1 MTRCL
6 RDHWPEYLMEA
17 AGLGLFMISACVF
30 TVLLMHPA
38 SPVGHW
44 IVHPLLKRA
53 AIGMAMGLTA
63 IALIYSPWGK
73 QSGAHFNPS
82 VTLAFFR
89 LGKVGAWDAFFYIL
103 SQFAGAVI
111 GVFLCAILLARW
123 ISDPQV
129 NYAVTAP
136 GPHGARVALVSEFAI
151 SFLLMTTVL
160 LVSNSKRLPAF
171 TGVFAG
177 VLVATYITLEAPL
190 SGMSMNPARTFGS
203 ALPAH
208 IWSYLWIYFTAPP
221 IGMLAAAE
229 IYHRVVG
236 ADNVICAKLHHG
248 TDQRCIFRCG
258 YRAREFKRM
267 LEVIE
272 DTEAGYFLG
281 TTAPPEL
288 AGRISGKGEGT
299 S

>member
-1 MTRCL
+1 MTPFL

-44 IVHPLLKRA
+44 IVHPLLRRA
-53 AIGMAMGLTA
+53 VIGMTMGLTA

-89 LGKVGAWDAFFYIL
+89 LGKVAAWDAFFYIV
-103 SQFAGAVI
+103 SQFVGAVI
-111 GVFLCAILLARW
+111 GVFLCAILLAPW

-136 GPHGARVALVSEFAI
+136 GSHGARVALVSEFVI

-177 VLVATYITLEAPL
+177 VLVAIYITLEAPF

-203 ALPAH
+203 ALLAH
-208 IWSYLWIYFTAPP
+208 NWSYLWVYFTAPP

-229 IYHRVVG
+229 IYHRLVG

-248 TDQRCIFRCG
+248 TGGRCIFRCG
-258 YRAREFKRM
+258 YRH
-267 LEVIE
+267 LYTLGY
-272 DTEAGYFLG
+272 TENSQ
-281 TTAPPEL
+281 TPES
-288 AGRISGKGEGT
+288 RKSGWD
-299 S
+299 

>member
-1 MTRCL
+1 MFGAL
-6 RDHWPEYLMEA
+6 RHHWPEYLMEA

-38 SPVGHW
+38 SSVGHW

-53 AIGMAMGLTA
+53 VIGMAMGLTA
-63 IALIYSPWGK
+63 MALIYSPWGK

-82 VTLAFFR
+82 VTLVFFR
-89 LGKVGAWDAFFYIL
+89 LGKVAAWDAFFYIVA
-103 SQFAGAVI
+103 QFVGAVI
-111 GVFLCAILLARW
+111 GVFLCAILLVPW
-123 ISDPQV
+123 ISHPLV
-129 NYAVTAP
+129 NYAVTTP
-136 GPHGARVALVSEFAI
+136 GPHGARVALVSEFVI
-151 SFLLMTTVL
+151 SFLLMSTVL

-208 IWSYLWIYFTAPP
+208 FWSYLWVYFIAPP

-229 IYHRVVG
+229 IYYRVVG
-236 ADNVICAKLHHG
+236 ADNVICAKLHHAH
-248 TDQRCIFRCG
+248 DKRCIFNCG
-258 YRAREFKRM
+258 YRAREFRHM
-267 LEVIE
+267 LELIE
-272 DTEAGYFLG
+272 DKEARIFGRTTVSSGPLG
-281 TTAPPEL
+281 K
-288 AGRISGKGEGT
+288 ISARGEAVP
-299 S
+299 